1 MTDSSSELQPGSQTA
16 AISNLVVRP
25 VREYTGRGPTQART
39 HITEDLVSVVLRD
52 TLTKG
57 EISLVREGRAEL
69 VLSMRKAF
77 QDTMRADLVAGI
89 EAITGR
95 EIDAFMSDNHLEPD
109 VAVESFVLK
118 PLASRR
124 RSAAGSA
131 RPRLSRGRRS
141 EADRRI
147 SQRPSHDER

>member
-1 MTDSSSELQPGSQTA
+1 MSVFLVFRVRPFPGGRRERRLSMTDSPSELQQGSQAA
-16 AISNLVVRP
+16 AISNLVVRL

-57 EISLVREGRAEL
+57 EISLVRDGRAEL

-77 QDTMRADLVAGI
+77 QDTMRADLVAGV
-89 EAITGR
+89 EAVTGR
-95 EIDAFMSDNHLEPD
+95 EVDAFMSDNHLDPD

-118 PLASRR
+118 PVASG
-124 RSAAGSA
+124 ADQL
-131 RPRLSRGRRS
+131 PDQPGR
-141 EADRRI
+141 A
-147 SQRPSHDER
+147 